1 MFSGLVRQVKEIL
14 CVGTST
20 MAELLLREEMDDK
33 VREEENLMMSVL
45 AISSVHESISRIEDR
60 ELEN

>member
-1 MFSGLVRQVKEIL
+1 
-14 CVGTST
+14 